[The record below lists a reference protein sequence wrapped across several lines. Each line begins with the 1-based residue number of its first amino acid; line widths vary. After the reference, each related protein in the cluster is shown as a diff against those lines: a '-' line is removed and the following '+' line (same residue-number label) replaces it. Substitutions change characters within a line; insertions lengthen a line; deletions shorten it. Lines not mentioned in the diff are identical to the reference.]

1 MVEKTVIRIEKIVQG
16 GEGLG
21 RLPDGKTVFVPY
33 VLPGELVEI
42 NVTETRG
49 SYIHASLARVLGP
62 SPQRIIPPCPYFG
75 ICGGC
80 HFQHMMQPVQAEM
93 KLKILR
99 DQLQRIGKINQPP
112 ILGLITGEKAWN
124 YRNQLQFHPTKTG
137 KLGFM
142 DRSGRQPIEIS
153 TCLLAMQGIADTWP
167 MVDLAPEPGLRRV
180 VFREDSDGEVML
192 VLEGE
197 DEDPPEMEIQ
207 LPISAA
213 YLDGGGRSVNLAGED
228 RLRYTV
234 AGRELWVSPESFF
247 QVNLEIAERMVQEL
261 SVRLE
266 LTPNTEVL
274 ELYSGVGLF
283 SQILAERAG
292 NLVAIE
298 TSPSACFDF
307 AENLDSFENVS
318 LYEGAVEDVLPALV
332 GSLPRPELVLLD
344 PPRAGLHPR
353 ARQALLAL
361 KPVRIAYIS
370 CDPSTLARDLK
381 EFIAAGYELD
391 SVQAFDMFPQTYHV
405 ETISILKKAN

>member
-1 MVEKTVIRIEKIVQG
+1 MIDAQVRIEKLVYG
-16 GEGLG
+16 GDGLA
-21 RLPDGKTVFVPY
+21 RLPDGRTVFVPY
-33 VLPGELVEI
+33 VLPGELAQI
-42 NVTETRG
+42 NFTESNER
-49 SYIHASLARVLGP
+49 YIRASLVNILEP
-62 SPQRIIPPCPYFG
+62 SPDRIHPLCPHFG
-75 ICGGC
+75 VCGGC
-80 HFQHMMQPVQAEM
+80 HYQHMAPSMQQKE
-93 KLKILR
+93 KLNILR
-99 DQLQRIGKINQPP
+99 DQLQRIGKINSPP
-112 ILGLITGEKAWN
+112 ILGIVSGENAWN
-124 YRNQLQFHPTKTG
+124 YRDQLQFHPTPNG
-137 KLGFM
+137 RLGFM
-142 DRSGRQPIEIS
+142 DLSGSRPVEIS
-153 TCLLAMQGIADTWP
+153 TCLLEMQGIADTWP

-180 VFREDSDGEVML
+180 TFREDSDGEVML

-261 SVRLE
+261 SARLE

>member
-1 MVEKTVIRIEKIVQG
+1 MVTLQKQVYG
-16 GEGLG
+16 GECIARLSDG
-21 RLPDGKTVFVPY
+21 RTAFVP
-33 VLPGELVEI
+33 LGIPGEQVEI
-42 NVTETRG
+42 EITEDKDRFVRG
-49 SYIHASLARVLGP
+49 RIVNTLVP
-62 SPQRIIPPCPYFG
+62 SPDRVPPPCPYFG

-93 KLKILR
+93 KLQILR

-228 RLRYTV
+228 QLRYTV

-261 SVRLE
+261 SARLE

>member
-1 MVEKTVIRIEKIVQG
+1 MVTLQKQVYG
-16 GEGLG
+16 GECIARLSDG
-21 RLPDGKTVFVPY
+21 RTAFVP
-33 VLPGELVEI
+33 LGIPGEQVEI
-42 NVTETRG
+42 EITEDKDRFVRG
-49 SYIHASLARVLGP
+49 RIVNTLVP
-62 SPQRIIPPCPYFG
+62 SPDRVPPPCPYFG
-75 ICGGC
+75 VCGGC

-93 KLKILR
+93 KLQILR

-228 RLRYTV
+228 QLRYTV

>member
-1 MVEKTVIRIEKIVQG
+1 MVTLQKQVYG
-16 GEGLG
+16 GECIARLSDG
-21 RLPDGKTVFVPY
+21 RTAFVP
-33 VLPGELVEI
+33 LGIPGEQVEI
-42 NVTETRG
+42 EITEDKDRFVRG
-49 SYIHASLARVLGP
+49 RIVNILVP
-62 SPQRIIPPCPYFG
+62 SPDRVPPPCPYFG

-228 RLRYTV
+228 QLRYTV

>member
-1 MVEKTVIRIEKIVQG
+1 MVTLQKQVYG
-16 GEGLG
+16 GECIARLSDG
-21 RLPDGKTVFVPY
+21 RTAFVP
-33 VLPGELVEI
+33 LGIPGEQVEI
-42 NVTETRG
+42 EITEDKDRFVRG
-49 SYIHASLARVLGP
+49 RIVNTLVP
-62 SPQRIIPPCPYFG
+62 SPDRVPPPCPYFG

-93 KLKILR
+93 KLQILR

-228 RLRYTV
+228 QLRYTV

>member
-1 MVEKTVIRIEKIVQG
+1 MVTLQKQVYG
-16 GEGLG
+16 GECIARLSDG
-21 RLPDGKTVFVPY
+21 RTAFVP
-33 VLPGELVEI
+33 LGIPGEQVEI
-42 NVTETRG
+42 EITEDKDRFVRG
-49 SYIHASLARVLGP
+49 RIVNTLVP
-62 SPQRIIPPCPYFG
+62 SPDRVPPPCPYFG
-75 ICGGC
+75 VCGGC

-93 KLKILR
+93 KLQILR

-228 RLRYTV
+228 QLRYTV

-261 SVRLE
+261 SARLE

-391 SVQAFDMFPQTYHV
+391 SVQAFDMFPQTYHI
-405 ETISILKKAN
+405 ESISILKKAN

>member
-1 MVEKTVIRIEKIVQG
+1 MVTLQKQVYG
-16 GEGLG
+16 GECIARLSDG
-21 RLPDGKTVFVPY
+21 RTAFVP
-33 VLPGELVEI
+33 LGIPGEQVEI
-42 NVTETRG
+42 EITEDKDRFVRG
-49 SYIHASLARVLGP
+49 RIVNTLVP
-62 SPQRIIPPCPYFG
+62 SPDRVPPPCPYFG
-75 ICGGC
+75 VCGGC

-228 RLRYTV
+228 QLRYTV